1 MSANS
6 IDSARNKLSGDF
18 GSVVKDIED
27 LLKATSGQTGE
38 QLAGVRARVS
48 QSLENLKDELEHAE
62 RATIAQARRAAGQ
75 VDHYAHD
82 NPWQSIGIAAGVG
95 FLVGMIVSRR

>member
-1 MSANS
+1 MTATA

-18 GSVVKDIED
+18 RSVVSDIED

-38 QLAGVRARVS
+38 QLAGVRTRVN
-48 QSLENLKDELEHAE
+48 QSLQQLKGELENAE
-62 RATIAQARRAAGQ
+62 RATIAQAKRAAGE

-82 NPWQSIGIAAGVG
+82 HPWQSIGIAAGVG